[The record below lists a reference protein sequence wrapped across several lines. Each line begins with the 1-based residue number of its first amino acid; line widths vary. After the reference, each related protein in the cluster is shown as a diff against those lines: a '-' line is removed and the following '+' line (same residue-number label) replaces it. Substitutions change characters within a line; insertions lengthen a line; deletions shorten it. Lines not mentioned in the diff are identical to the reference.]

1 MIIEKN
7 FLLLKEELSKMVVEF
22 EKDEKNYK
30 TYFNNHTE
38 LKNYQSHL
46 NKLQIDFVNE
56 LRNNLT
62 RIKTKEEVQMYLVT
76 MKRVFELL
84 GVKLDINT
92 STDFTGLNI
101 KMVSRANG
109 AIACIN
115 TGPDEF
121 MCVNE
126 YLQCQYQTVQDV
138 ISIIKEC
145 SDNSSKPGKKKSSKK
160 QKLEKDSWQDDI
172 KEYYPMTMKMKD
184 DLHNITSL
192 KEKLD
197 HVEKE
202 KEGLELVFKS
212 KGKDFYTS
220 ALSLLFRGRIDAYR
234 ELLISEDIKDD
245 HSYSSQLVWNK
256 SKTDFLELMSALHLS
271 KAISLKNGDS
281 LSRKDQVEIFEKLLN
296 IGLIPDSDSRISKLH
311 VRDEPCSFLK
321 KLQNAIIRY
330 LTQK

>member
-1 MIIEKN
+1 MIIEKS

-22 EKDEKNYK
+22 EKDDSNYK
-30 TYFNNHTE
+30 IYFNDHSSVSEYNLFFNRLQLDFVSE
-38 LKNYQSHL
+38 LKN
-46 NKLQIDFVNE
+46 
-56 LRNNLT
+56 NLSSMKSDGE
-62 RIKTKEEVQMYLVT
+62 IQMYLLT
-76 MKRVFELL
+76 TRRIFELTKVTL
-84 GVKLDINT
+84 QSATETNY
-92 STDFTGLNI
+92 SGLNI
-101 KMVSRANG
+101 RMISKVNND
-109 AIACIN
+109 ITCVN

-138 ISIIKEC
+138 ISIINEC
-145 SDNSSKPGKKKSSKK
+145 SDNSSKSGKKKSSKK

-245 HSYSSQLVWNK
+245 HSSSQLVWNK

-271 KAISLKNGDS
+271 KAIGLKNRDS
-281 LSRKDQVEIFEKLLN
+281 LSRKDQIEIFEKLLN
-296 IGLIPDSDSRISKLH
+296 IGPIPDSDSRISKLH